1 MFQDRQDAG
10 QKLGE
15 ALEMYKKCD
24 GIVLAIPRGGV
35 EVGYYVA
42 QYLGVPL
49 SLVIVRKLPFPENPE
64 AGFGAIAEDG
74 SAFFVD
80 RVSSRLSS
88 DVIRLILEEQKQE
101 LERRIQV
108 LREGQPLL
116 SIEGKIVLLVDDGI
130 AMGST
135 MQAAIMLC
143 KNKKAGKIVVASPVA
158 SQATA
163 AKLAEVADETV
174 ILEKPP
180 FFHAVAEVYSNWYDV
195 PDDEVI
201 SFMQKK
207 DVVGT
212 NRKSLFRNKLKH
224 MTI

>member
-10 QKLGE
+10 QKLGKS
-15 ALEMYKKCD
+15 LEVYKECD

-35 EVGYYVA
+35 EVGFYVA
-42 QYLGVPL
+42 QYLGAPL
-49 SLVIVRKLPFPENPE
+49 SLVVVRKLPFPENPE

-80 RVSSRLSS
+80 RVSSRISTH
-88 DVIRLILEEQKQE
+88 VIQMILEEQKQE

-108 LREGQPLL
+108 FREGQPLP
-116 SIEGKIVLLVDDGI
+116 SIAGKIVLLVDDGI

-143 KNKKAGKIVVASPVA
+143 KNREAGKIIVASPVA
-158 SQATA
+158 SQSTA
-163 AKLAEVADETV
+163 EELAGVADETV

-180 FFHAVAEVYSNWYDV
+180 FLHAVAEVYTNWYDV

-201 SFMQKK
+201 GFMQKSRHCWHK
-207 DVVGT
+207 
-212 NRKSLFRNKLKH
+212 
-224 MTI
+224 

>member
-10 QKLGE
+10 QQLGE
-15 ALEMYKKCD
+15 ALKMYKKCD

-35 EVGYYVA
+35 EVGSYVA
-42 QYLGVPL
+42 EYLEVPL
-49 SLVIVRKLPFPENPE
+49 SLVVVRKLPFPENPE

-74 SAFFVD
+74 SIFFVD

-108 LREGQPLL
+108 LREGKPLP
-116 SIEGKIVLLVDDGI
+116 SITGKIVILVDDGI

-143 KNKKAGKIVVASPVA
+143 KNKKAGKLVVASPVA
-158 SQATA
+158 SQSTA
-163 AKLAEVADETV
+163 KELAEVADDIV

-180 FFHAVAEVYSNWYDV
+180 FFRAVAEVYSNWYDV

-201 SFMQKK
+201 SFMQK
-207 DVVGT
+207 
-212 NRKSLFRNKLKH
+212 SKH
-224 MTI
+224 C

>member
-15 ALEMYKKCD
+15 ALKMYKKCE

-35 EVGYYVA
+35 EVGSYVA
-42 QYLGVPL
+42 EYLEIPL
-49 SLVIVRKLPFPENPE
+49 SLVVVRKLPFPENPE

-80 RVSSRLSS
+80 RISSRLSS
-88 DVIRLILEEQKQE
+88 DVIQFILEEQKQE

-108 LREGQPLL
+108 LREGQPLP
-116 SIEGKIVLLVDDGI
+116 SITGKIVILVDDGI

-143 KNKKAGKIVVASPVA
+143 KNKKAKKIVVASPVA
-158 SQATA
+158 GPSTA
-163 AKLAEVADETV
+163 AELAEIVDEIV
-174 ILEKPP
+174 ILEEPP
-180 FFHAVAEVYSNWYDV
+180 FFRAVAEVYENWYDAS
-195 PDDEVI
+195 DDEVI
-201 SFMQKK
+201 NIMQESKY
-207 DVVGT
+207 
-212 NRKSLFRNKLKH
+212 FRYHLKECK
-224 MTI
+224 

>member
-10 QKLGE
+10 QQLGK
-15 ALEMYKKCD
+15 ALKMYQKCD

-35 EVGYYVA
+35 EVGSYVA
-42 QYLGVPL
+42 EYLEVPL
-49 SLVIVRKLPFPENPE
+49 SLVVVRKLPFPENPE

-74 SAFFVD
+74 SIFFVD

-88 DVIRLILEEQKQE
+88 DAIRLILEEQKQE
-101 LERRIQV
+101 LERRIQALRV
-108 LREGQPLL
+108 REGKPLP
-116 SIEGKIVLLVDDGI
+116 SITGKIVILVDDGI

-143 KNKKAGKIVVASPVA
+143 KNKKAGKLVVASPVA
-158 SQATA
+158 SQSTA
-163 AKLAEVADETV
+163 EELAEVADDIV

-180 FFHAVAEVYSNWYDV
+180 FFRAVAEVYSNWYDV

-201 SFMQKK
+201 SFMQK
-207 DVVGT
+207 
-212 NRKSLFRNKLKH
+212 SKH
-224 MTI
+224 C

>member
-10 QKLGE
+10 QKLGKS
-15 ALEMYKKCD
+15 LEVYKECD

-49 SLVIVRKLPFPENPE
+49 SLVVVRKLPFPENPE

-88 DVIRLILEEQKQE
+88 NVIQLILEEQKQE
-101 LERRIQV
+101 IERRIQV
-108 LREGQPLL
+108 LREGQPLP
-116 SIEGKIVLLVDDGI
+116 SIAGKIVLLVDDGI

-135 MQAAIMLC
+135 MQAGIMLS
-143 KNKKAGKIVVASPVA
+143 KNKEAGKIVVASPVA

-180 FFHAVAEVYSNWYDV
+180 FFRAVAEVYSNWYDV

-201 SFMQKK
+201 SFMQK
-207 DVVGT
+207 
-212 NRKSLFRNKLKH
+212 SKH
-224 MTI
+224 C

>member
-15 ALEMYKKCD
+15 ALGAYKECD

-49 SLVIVRKLPFPENPE
+49 SLIVVRKLPFPENPE

-74 SAFFVD
+74 STFFVD
-80 RVSSRLSS
+80 RVSSGISTH
-88 DVIRLILEEQKQE
+88 VIQMVLEEQEQE

-108 LREGQPLL
+108 LRQGQPLPP
-116 SIEGKIVLLVDDGI
+116 IAGKTVLLVDDGI

-135 MQAAIMLC
+135 MRAAIMLC
-143 KNKKAGKIVVASPVA
+143 KNKEAGKIVVASPVA
-158 SQATA
+158 SQSTA
-163 AKLAEVADETV
+163 EDLAEVADETV
-174 ILEKPP
+174 ILEQPP
-180 FFHAVAEVYSNWYDV
+180 FFHAVADVYGNWYDV

-201 SFMQKK
+201 SFMQDSRHCRHK
-207 DVVGT
+207 
-212 NRKSLFRNKLKH
+212 
-224 MTI
+224 

>member
-88 DVIRLILEEQKQE
+88 DAIRLI
-101 LERRIQV
+101 
-108 LREGQPLL
+108 
-116 SIEGKIVLLVDDGI
+116 
-130 AMGST
+130 
-135 MQAAIMLC
+135 
-143 KNKKAGKIVVASPVA
+143 VAS
-158 SQATA
+158 S
-163 AKLAEVADETV
+163 
-174 ILEKPP
+174 
-180 FFHAVAEVYSNWYDV
+180 
-195 PDDEVI
+195 
-201 SFMQKK
+201 
-207 DVVGT
+207 
-212 NRKSLFRNKLKH
+212 
-224 MTI
+224 

>member
-1 MFQDRQDAG
+1 MKTGAVNIFMFQDRQDAG
-10 QKLGE
+10 QQLGK
-15 ALEMYKKCD
+15 ALKMYQKCD

-35 EVGYYVA
+35 EVGSYVA
-42 QYLGVPL
+42 EYLEVPL
-49 SLVIVRKLPFPENPE
+49 SLVVVRKLPFPENPE

-74 SAFFVD
+74 STFFVD

-108 LREGQPLL
+108 LREGKPLP
-116 SIEGKIVLLVDDGI
+116 SITGKIVILVDDGI

-143 KNKKAGKIVVASPVA
+143 KNKKAGKLVVASPVA
-158 SQATA
+158 SQSTA
-163 AKLAEVADETV
+163 EELAEVADDIV

-180 FFHAVAEVYSNWYDV
+180 FFRAVAEVYSNWYDV

-201 SFMQKK
+201 SFMQK
-207 DVVGT
+207 
-212 NRKSLFRNKLKH
+212 SKH
-224 MTI
+224 C